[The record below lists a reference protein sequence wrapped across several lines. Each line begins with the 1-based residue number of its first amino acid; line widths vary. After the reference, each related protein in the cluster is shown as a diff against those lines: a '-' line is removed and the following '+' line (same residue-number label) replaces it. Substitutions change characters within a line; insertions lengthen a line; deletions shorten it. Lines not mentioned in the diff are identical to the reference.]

1 MHQCKEACLLPCNLA
16 PDTDKADLARV
27 HKHYTAFDLKYS
39 VSTDKQPWSTTPQAW
54 WMFAQQQAQAE
65 KTNYLCTS
73 VSAHTVSTS
82 DYCSCL
88 TPLPLIFQNALL

>member
-39 VSTDKQPWSTTPQAW
+39 VSTDKQPWSTTPQG
-54 WMFAQQQAQAE
+54 MVD
-65 KTNYLCTS
+65 LCSAASTGRENKLS
-73 VSAHTVSTS
+73 VYICVSTYS
-82 DYCSCL
+82 QH
-88 TPLPLIFQNALL
+88 F